1 MPDLC
6 LIGVIA
12 SAHGIRGAVFVHPF
26 SDIPGRFE
34 RLETVLLGD
43 SENETREYHIAE
55 ASDRSG
61 RILLQ
66 FTECDDRTTAESLKG
81 LNLYIPE
88 DRMETLPEGRYFV
101 HDLIGCRVETVNGEK
116 RGVVFDV
123 MLLPANDVYVVD
135 YEGREVLIPAV
146 PAFVR
151 EVNIDDRRI
160 TIEPIP
166 GMFEDTDE
174 D

>member
-6 LIGVIA
+6 MIGVIA

-34 RLETVLLGD
+34 RLETVLLGS
-43 SENETREYHIAE
+43 SESETREYHIAE
-55 ASDRSG
+55 ATDRSG

-66 FTECDDRTTAESLKG
+66 FTECNDRSTAESLRG
-81 LNLYIPE
+81 LYLYIPE
-88 DRMETLPEGRYFV
+88 DQMETPPQGRYFV
-101 HDLIGCRVETVNGEK
+101 HDLIGCGVETANGEK

-123 MLLPANDVYVVD
+123 MLLPANDVYVVE
-135 YEGREVLIPAV
+135 YQGREVLIPAV

-151 EVNIDDRRI
+151 EVNIGERRI
-160 TIEPIP
+160 TVEPIP
-166 GMFEDTDE
+166 GLFEENDE